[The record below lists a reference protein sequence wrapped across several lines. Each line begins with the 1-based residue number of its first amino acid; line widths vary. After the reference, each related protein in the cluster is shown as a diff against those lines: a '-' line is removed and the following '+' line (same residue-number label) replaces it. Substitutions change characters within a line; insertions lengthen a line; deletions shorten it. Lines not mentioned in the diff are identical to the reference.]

1 MTEVGRVTATIDGD
15 LSGLESKLNEARSK
29 SVTAVSGIESDIKS
43 KFGSGIS
50 GISEGLSKSFSS
62 GDFLDAGKRLGG
74 DLVTGISGSFG
85 PLGSA
90 VGEVA
95 TALGP
100 VGIAATA
107 GAAALV
113 GLGTA
118 SIQAASSWET
128 GMSQISKT
136 TGIEKGTA
144 ELAGLS
150 SDLLE
155 LSATMPV
162 AASEIQSVATSAGS
176 LGVAS
181 SEIAGFTSVALQM
194 GTAFDIPAEEAAVAI
209 GKIKG
214 QLKSLP
220 EGAEGA
226 DEFAQHFG
234 SAVDSVGN
242 NLNATEADV
251 LNFATR
257 VSGTLSGLGANA
269 YEIAGWGGVLSSV
282 FPSAERAAG
291 AFDSA
296 ITNLTTNTDAQT
308 AATDLLGIS
317 VEEFMQ
323 QISQDPTATLLSI
336 GQALENLPAD
346 KVLEVSKALGGS
358 YGMDVFTKMIGH
370 TEEWKQAIE
379 ETVAAGQKGSSIGD
393 SFAAAAN
400 TASAQ
405 FQVLKGSVNA
415 IFVDIGGPILEAFTP
430 VISGV
435 ADGLNDVREIGENL
449 WEPFTTAISPAT
461 TAVGLL
467 NDSIGGLVDLQLDTL
482 VAGAKGINTAFQTG
496 KAFVSA
502 FREELTEVVTES
514 ETFQTISGYV
524 EDFGEAISSVGDTAS
539 ETFDGMVSWLSDAIP
554 TAVSGAADA
563 IGTLFDQGMDTLGLG
578 GTADSIKG
586 AFSGLEGFL
595 GDVYENASEK
605 LGWGVEDATK
615 EGTEKGMES
624 GSKAAEDTI
633 SNTTKSAV
641 SEGFKKAS
649 PAIRSALEAGY
660 SDLEALAIINNSTS
674 SGKAEYGGL
683 FGRGSGVRVA
693 EENGIQYEIRY
704 RATKRDTEVALYVD
718 GQKMASGSGYSGQ
731 DEAIR
736 DLFSQAGAPL
746 GEATSLTLQGRI
758 GEAALVNIISTFDYD
773 LIAENFGQQ
782 FSDRLE
788 NEGAVIGRAG
798 SETAV
803 AAFSSLLEN
812 MRSPMV
818 ENLGSVLEEIATLA
832 AERPLAASEYDL
844 FGDQFKEKL
853 LSQIVDAEEFVS
865 TEMGKF
871 GEPAAAALSGG
882 IIDGTEASELLGL
895 KPELEFLQEFFPEQ
909 FSDMGGEAALEL
921 IAALE
926 AGDYEGAAAII
937 SERLTIKPTVDMSLF
952 NTAMTDVAGS
962 VNLAD
967 ILADPAEFKEKV
979 MDVPEF
985 MENTFQPALE
995 TQIDFFKTQWHS
1007 GIAGAQKETED
1018 FLSAMIYTSEN
1029 MPYLFTAD
1037 QVDILYKYSNGL
1049 ISAKSAIDALSD
1061 SADKAADST
1070 KKLETGWDSLQETLQ
1085 EDEGCEC
1092 ALSDFAKWQESQ
1104 TDLFQGAYIGR
1115 GGQEYLDWKLD
1126 YLEAIAETQEAMKAV
1141 GGAVLGE
1148 DYTQQIQDIK
1158 MKVSIDTTD
1167 AEASIEKVQEDIEEE
1182 RKMPLKV
1189 DDSAAKATIAGID
1202 AAASRPVTKLVYV
1215 QEVSVGGGGGYGG
1228 GYNPYSGVYSGYTGS
1243 FTPETGGMEGGIY
1256 WLPTFA
1262 SGDVFVPEPTLAIVG
1277 DRPGGEWIG
1286 GIDQAVAR
1294 FGGKPSVNQSITVNY
1309 SPVINGSDLSAA
1321 ELSELL
1327 EEHDE
1332 KLMNKIGEKL
1342 NSSQYW

>member
-113 GLGTA
+113 GLGVA

-128 GMSQISKT
+128 GMGQISKT
-136 TGIEKGTA
+136 AGIEKGTA

-435 ADGLNDVREIGENL
+435 AGGLNDIRTIGENL

-467 NDSIGGLVDLQLDTL
+467 TDGIGGLVDLQLDTL

-539 ETFDGMVSWLSDAIP
+539 ETFDGMVSWLSDTIP

-563 IGTLFDQGMDTLGLG
+563 IGALTDTLGLG

-586 AFSGLEGFL
+586 KLSGLEGFL

-641 SEGFKKAS
+641 SEGFKNAS

-660 SDLEALAIINNSTS
+660 SDLEALAIINRSQST
-674 SGKAEYGGL
+674 GGYKYGGL
-683 FGRGSGVRVA
+683 FGRGSGTNVA
-693 EENGIQYEIRY
+693 EDNGVQYEIKY
-704 RATKRDTEVALYVD
+704 HATKNGTEVSLFVD
-718 GQKMASGSGYSGQ
+718 GQKMASGSGYGSRE
-731 DEAIR
+731 EAIR

-798 SETAV
+798 SETAWLP
-803 AAFSSLLEN
+803 S
-812 MRSPMV
+812 
-818 ENLGSVLEEIATLA
+818 
-832 AERPLAASEYDL
+832 AASWR
-844 FGDQFKEKL
+844 
-853 LSQIVDAEEFVS
+853 I
-865 TEMGKF
+865 
-871 GEPAAAALSGG
+871 
-882 IIDGTEASELLGL
+882 
-895 KPELEFLQEFFPEQ
+895 
-909 FSDMGGEAALEL
+909 
-921 IAALE
+921 
-926 AGDYEGAAAII
+926 
-937 SERLTIKPTVDMSLF
+937 
-952 NTAMTDVAGS
+952 
-962 VNLAD
+962 
-967 ILADPAEFKEKV
+967 
-979 MDVPEF
+979 
-985 MENTFQPALE
+985 
-995 TQIDFFKTQWHS
+995 
-1007 GIAGAQKETED
+1007 
-1018 FLSAMIYTSEN
+1018 
-1029 MPYLFTAD
+1029 
-1037 QVDILYKYSNGL
+1037 
-1049 ISAKSAIDALSD
+1049 
-1061 SADKAADST
+1061 
-1070 KKLETGWDSLQETLQ
+1070 
-1085 EDEGCEC
+1085 C
-1092 ALSDFAKWQESQ
+1092 ALQW
-1104 TDLFQGAYIGR
+1104 
-1115 GGQEYLDWKLD
+1115 
-1126 YLEAIAETQEAMKAV
+1126 
-1141 GGAVLGE
+1141 
-1148 DYTQQIQDIK
+1148 
-1158 MKVSIDTTD
+1158 
-1167 AEASIEKVQEDIEEE
+1167 
-1182 RKMPLKV
+1182 
-1189 DDSAAKATIAGID
+1189 
-1202 AAASRPVTKLVYV
+1202 SRT
-1215 QEVSVGGGGGYGG
+1215 
-1228 GYNPYSGVYSGYTGS
+1228 
-1243 FTPETGGMEGGIY
+1243 
-1256 WLPTFA
+1256 
-1262 SGDVFVPEPTLAIVG
+1262 
-1277 DRPGGEWIG
+1277 
-1286 GIDQAVAR
+1286 
-1294 FGGKPSVNQSITVNY
+1294 
-1309 SPVINGSDLSAA
+1309 
-1321 ELSELL
+1321 
-1327 EEHDE
+1327 
-1332 KLMNKIGEKL
+1332 
-1342 NSSQYW
+1342 